1 MNETGT
7 RLVRLLAD
15 GELHSG
21 ARLAQALGITR
32 GAVWKSVGELR
43 DHGIDV
49 SSHDR
54 RGYRLAAPVEL
65 LDAATL
71 SRAARDAGM
80 AWSANVEVHFEIAS
94 TNEYLQG
101 APPPPPGVPRL
112 VFAELQTS
120 GRGRRG
126 RGWLAPFGSGLT
138 FSIGWTYADMPA
150 ELSALS
156 LALGV
161 CVVRALRE
169 LGAADVQ
176 LKWPNDVVHAHRKLG
191 GLLLQMRSEAGG
203 PAYVVAGL
211 GLNLR
216 LPAAARAQIQTA
228 SATPVTDLAEACT
241 DAAPARSEVA
251 ARTAARMLEGLERFG
266 REGFAPFA
274 REWAAYDSLCGA
286 AVTVLRQ
293 DGTLEGI
300 ARGVD
305 AEGALLV
312 ETASGQFERVHAADV
327 SLRRAGVAATAE
339 VAP

>member
-1 MNETGT
+1 MNETGA
-7 RLVRLLAD
+7 RLLRLLAD

-32 GAVWKSVGELR
+32 GAVWKSIGELR
-43 DHGIDV
+43 ERGIDV

-54 RGYRLAAPVEL
+54 RGYRLPAPVQL
-65 LDAATL
+65 LDEAALRRAAT
-71 SRAARDAGM
+71 AAGC
-80 AWSANVEVHFEIAS
+80 AWPDHVEVPFEIDS
-94 TNEYLQG
+94 TNEYLQAAA
-101 APPPPPGVPRL
+101 APPPGAPRL
-112 VFAELQTS
+112 VFAELQTA

-126 RGWLAPFGSGLT
+126 RGWIAPFGSGLT
-138 FSIGWTYADMPA
+138 FSIGWTYAEMPA

-169 LGAADVQ
+169 LGAGDVH

-216 LPAAARAQIQTA
+216 LPATARAALRTPG
-228 SATPVTDLAEACT
+228 ATPVSDLAEACIHT
-241 DAAPARSEVA
+241 MPARVEVA
-251 ARTAARMLEGLERFG
+251 ARTAVRMLEGLEQFG

-274 REWAAYDSLCGA
+274 REWDAYDSLRDA
-286 AVTVLRQ
+286 AVTVLRH
-293 DGTLEGI
+293 DATLDGI

-305 AEGALLV
+305 AEGALRV
-312 ETASGQFERVHAADV
+312 ETATGQVERVHAGDV
-327 SLRRAGVAATAE
+327 SLRRVAAAAPE
-339 VAP
+339 VVPS

>member
-1 MNETGT
+1 MNDTGV
-7 RLVRLLAD
+7 RLLRLLAD
-15 GELHSG
+15 GQLHSG
-21 ARLAQALGITR
+21 ARLADALGLTR
-32 GAVWKSVGELR
+32 AAVWKSIGELR
-43 DHGIDV
+43 ARGIDV

-65 LDAATL
+65 LDEPALRRAATG
-71 SRAARDAGM
+71 AGL
-80 AWSANVEVHFEIAS
+80 AWPAHVEVPFEIAS
-94 TNEYLQG
+94 TNEYLQAAP
-101 APPPPPGVPRL
+101 APPPGAPRV
-112 VFAELQTS
+112 VFAELQTA

-126 RGWLAPFGSGLT
+126 RGWVAPFGSGLT
-138 FSIGWTYADMPA
+138 YSIGWTYAEMPA

-169 LGAADVQ
+169 LGAVDVQ

-216 LPAAARAQIQTA
+216 LPATARSALQA
-228 SATPVTDLAEACT
+228 PGATPVTDLAEACIT
-241 DAAPARSEVA
+241 TVPPRVEVA

-274 REWAAYDSLCGA
+274 REWDEYDSLRGA
-286 AVTVLRQ
+286 PVTVLRH
-293 DGTLEGI
+293 DGTLDGY

-305 AEGALLV
+305 AEGALRV
-312 ETASGQFERVHAADV
+312 ETATGQLERVHAGDV
-327 SLRRAGVAATAE
+327 SLRRATPATEGVGS
-339 VAP
+339 

>member
-1 MNETGT
+1 MNETGA

-15 GELHSG
+15 GHLHSG

-32 GAVWKSVGELR
+32 SAVWKSIGELR
-43 DHGIDV
+43 EHGIDI
-49 SSHDR
+49 SSHER
-54 RGYRLAAPVEL
+54 RGYRLTAPVEL

-71 SRAARDAGM
+71 SRAAGGAGLPWP
-80 AWSANVEVHFEIAS
+80 AQVEVHFEIAS
-94 TNEYLQG
+94 TNEYLQAAP
-101 APPPPPGVPRL
+101 APPPGTPRL
-112 VFAELQTS
+112 VFAELQTA

-216 LPAAARAQIQTA
+216 LPAAARARIQTA
-228 SATPVTDLAEACT
+228 GATPVADLAEACAG
-241 DAAPARSEVA
+241 AAPARSEVA
-251 ARTAARMLEGLERFG
+251 VRTAVRMLEGLERFA

-274 REWAAYDSLCGA
+274 QQWLAYDSLCGA

-293 DGTLEGI
+293 DGEFEGI

-305 AEGALLV
+305 AEGALRV
-312 ETASGQFERVHAADV
+312 ETASGRFERVHAGDV

-339 VAP
+339 AAP

>member
-1 MNETGT
+1 MNETGE

-21 ARLAQALGITR
+21 ARLADSLGITR

-54 RGYRLAAPVEL
+54 RGYRLAAPVEM

-71 SRAARDAGM
+71 CRAAEGAGLRWP
-80 AWSANVEVHFEIAS
+80 ADVEVHFEIAS
-94 TNEYLQG
+94 TNEYLQAAP
-101 APPPPPGVPRL
+101 APPPGAPRL
-112 VFAELQTS
+112 VFAELQTE

-126 RGWLAPFGSGLT
+126 RDWLAPFGSGLT

-150 ELSALS
+150 QLSALS

-216 LPAAARAQIQTA
+216 LPAAARTRIQTA
-228 SATPVTDLAEACT
+228 GATPVTDLAEANVC
-241 DAAPARSEVA
+241 AAPARSEVA
-251 ARTAARMLEGLERFG
+251 VRTAARMLEGLERFG
-266 REGFAPFA
+266 REGFAPFLS
-274 REWAAYDSLCGA
+274 EWAACDSLCGA
-286 AVTVLRQ
+286 AVTVLRH
-293 DGTLEGI
+293 DGTLDGI

-305 AEGALLV
+305 ADGALRV
-312 ETASGQFERVHAADV
+312 ETASGLFERVHAGDV
-327 SLRRAGVAATAE
+327 SLRRAGVAVTEGAAS
-339 VAP
+339 